1 MDIEQIRRG
10 WPRDPVILAAAQR
23 TLGQAVPEPWL
34 GPVPP
39 VRIGG
44 VFVCF
49 PKGEPGIPQKD
60 PEGVDASDRAWI
72 AAVVMEE
79 GRLVAQAV
87 VEGEAGDFYEPGLL
101 AMREGPLLSAAVRAL
116 DQRPDVLLVNATGR
130 DHPRRGGLAL
140 HLGAMLSLP
149 TIGVTHR
156 PLYATGPWPAP
167 MNGASAPL
175 RLDGETVGY
184 WLRRRGT
191 WRPLAVHAGW
201 QVSAAVAR
209 SVVASLEGR
218 ARTPEPLR
226 QARRLARDARS
237 DAGQG

>member
-1 MDIEQIRRG
+1 MT
-10 WPRDPVILAAAQR
+10 LAATQR
-23 TLGQAVPEPWL
+23 ALGLAVPEPWL
-34 GPVPP
+34 GAVPP
-39 VRIGG
+39 VSVGG
-44 VFVCF
+44 VFLCF
-49 PKGEPGIPQKD
+49 PRGGAGVGA
-60 PEGVDASDRAWI
+60 EGDHAWA
-72 AAVVMEE
+72 AAVVME
-79 GRLVAQAV
+79 GGQVVSRAV
-87 VEGEAGDFYEPGLL
+87 VEGEAGAFHEPGLL
-101 AMREGPLLSAAVRAL
+101 AMREGPLLAAAVRAL
-116 DQRPDVLLVNATGR
+116 KCRPEVLLVNATGR

-149 TIGVTHR
+149 TVGVTHR

-167 MNGASAPL
+167 VNGAYAPL

-184 WLRRRGT
+184 WLRRRGA

-226 QARRLARDARS
+226 EARRLARGARS
-237 DAGQG
+237 EAGDDGA